1 MMLSPRSTAPF
12 PQAPARR
19 AIALLAIC
27 TLALAGCSNLLPKS
41 RAEVSSPWK
50 SYEQARA
57 TLDCIVPYKTTAA
70 ELKAQGI
77 DPYVTPNV
85 QVLDYSDILLRF
97 PVTAGISPDRLDRG
111 LRECLEAGDSC
122 KGYTISVRDIKRDRV
137 GNFWLDA
144 LSFSRVV
151 DVSGWTFNAIVLVVE
166 GRVVYAIHGGQPL
179 VKERETSRQ
188 PLGPLQGWGDA
199 LGSAFR

>member
-1 MMLSPRSTAPF
+1 MMPSLYSTAPV
-12 PQAPARR
+12 PR
-19 AIALLAIC
+19 ASGRWTLALLAVC
-27 TLALAGCSNLLPKS
+27 TLALSGCANLLPKS
-41 RAEVSSPWK
+41 RAEVSSPWD

-57 TLDCIVPYKTTAA
+57 TLQFIVPYKTTAA

-85 QVLDYSDILLRF
+85 QVLNYSDILLRF
-97 PVTAGISPDRLDRG
+97 PVTASLSPDHLDRG
-111 LRECLEAGDSC
+111 LRECLEAGDDC

-137 GNFWLDA
+137 GNFWADA
-144 LSFSRVV
+144 LRFSRVV
-151 DVSGWTFNAIVLVVE
+151 DVSGWTFDAIVLVVE

-188 PLGPLQGWGDA
+188 PLGPLQNWGDS